1 MAAKP
6 KVVRFQPPVPED
18 DDDDHECPKCPP
30 VGAPAWLATF
40 ADIATNLMAF
50 FVLILGFAK
59 FDEPS
64 FSKMAGS
71 MRETFGFQRVLQETS
86 GDKVIDLG
94 LPPADPDGAEPDEH
108 SDAGGPNDS
117 GTAASSPGK
126 DPADQ
131 VAAALAEAMKQGG
144 LEVQSASG
152 RVVIKLPDV
161 QGPQAA
167 QALANAIAKAAG
179 TEPAPVEGD
188 PGPDSAPGTS
198 RPMEGKAS
206 GAGAQ
211 STGTGGDGGAGL
223 RKAVRAEMDALVL
236 KNALDAEIEQ
246 GLIKVEHLDGKVLVR
261 VGAGGSFTSGSD
273 ELSGEARAVM
283 ATIAAT
289 TDRPGR
295 RIVITG
301 HTDDVPISGGAFR
314 DNMALAAARAASVG
328 RELLRNGAVD
338 ADQITAVSR
347 GESDPIADN
356 ATEAGRAQNRR
367 IEIEISYD

>member
-6 KVVRFQPPVPED
+6 KVVRFQPPVPDD

-86 GDKVIDLG
+86 GDTVIEIG
-94 LPPADPDGAEPDEH
+94 LPPADPDGGEPDER
-108 SDAGGPNDS
+108 SDTGGPNDS
-117 GTAASSPGK
+117 GSTASAPGK
-126 DPADQ
+126 EAADQ
-131 VAAALAEAMKQGG
+131 VAAALAKAMEQGRI
-144 LEVQSASG
+144 EVQSASG
-152 RVVIKLPDV
+152 GVVIKLPEA

-167 QALANAIAKAAG
+167 QALAGAIAKAAG
-179 TEPAPVEGD
+179 IELAPVEGD
-188 PGPDSAPGTS
+188 PGTESAPGAS
-198 RPMEGKAS
+198 KPLEGQAT
-206 GAGAQ
+206 GAGTESAG
-211 STGTGGDGGAGL
+211 SGGDEGAGL
-223 RKAVRAEMDALVL
+223 RKAVRAEMDSLVL
-236 KNALDAEIEQ
+236 KNALEAEIEQ

-283 ATIAAT
+283 ATIAAS

-295 RIVITG
+295 KIVITG

-328 RELLRNGAVD
+328 RELVQSGAVN

-356 ATEAGRAQNRR
+356 ATEEGRAQNRR